1 MRKNKCFW
9 LVAVVASSLSF
20 IMIISAVIFS
30 NTCQEVFDLNSCVY
44 NKLPPIFLMAYEK
57 LKLVIDLTLSILG
70 NLNFKEIPFEY
81 LPIWIGIGLFVSDLG
96 FTKEPWLFSTTRKLY
111 APLIEYIHP
120 TRRLKILYWFIRVFF
135 GVSILLFSIGW
146 YSKDYP
152 VIIFALISGIS
163 IIVFGVFHK
172 FLYNLWKKR
181 NYKNKES

>member
-30 NTCQEVFDLNSCVY
+30 NTCQEVFDLNSWVY
-44 NKLPPIFLMAYEK
+44 SKLPQIFLMAYEK
-57 LKLVIDLTLSILG
+57 LKLFIDFILSVLA
-70 NLNFKEIPFEY
+70 NLKFKEIPFAY
-81 LPIWIGIGLFVSDLG
+81 LPIWIGVGLFLSDLG
-96 FTKEPWLFSTTRKLY
+96 YKNKPWLFSTTRKLY

-120 TRRLKILYWFIRVFF
+120 TRRLKILYWFIRVLFW
-135 GVSILLFSIGW
+135 VSILLFSIGW
-146 YSKDYP
+146 YFKDYP
-152 VIIFALISGIS
+152 VIILAFISGIC
-163 IIVFGVFHK
+163 IIVFGIFHK